1 MHDRFALT
9 ARWARTLGLAAAA
22 LLVASVV
29 GFVAQP
35 SGAASADDVVP
46 DGARVVARAP
56 VGNARVMVLARG
68 SQRVLLVAYERD
80 EEWHKVEVAPPPR
93 RSAAAWA
100 ATRGGHGVPALSAVY
115 GRTDADVVRVEWSD
129 GRTTPDMTARPDG
142 TFLVTRRGHVRSKSV
157 MMLAADGT
165 VVSTVDGP

>member
-1 MHDRFALT
+1 MHERFALT
-9 ARWARTLGLAAAA
+9 SRWTRGLGLASAA

-29 GFVAQP
+29 GVVAQP

-46 DGARVVARAP
+46 DGARVAARAP
-56 VGNARVMVLARG
+56 VGDARVMVLARG

-80 EEWHKVEVAPPPR
+80 DEWHKVEVAPPPA

-100 ATRGGHGVPALSAVY
+100 ATRGGRGVPALSAVY
-115 GRTDADVVRVEWSD
+115 GRTEADIVRVEWAD
-129 GRTTPDMTARPDG
+129 GGNTPDVTARPDG
-142 TFLVTRRGHVRSKSV
+142 TFLVARPGHVRSKSV